1 MSHCLEGLR
10 YFQTY
15 DWLFLRSV
23 VTAGY
28 IGWCV
33 FCLEFVIRSFV
44 LGHQSQTSLSIK
56 SCLAV
61 SIAACQYVSIHLR
74 TARLIFFPWS
84 SWVVCTP
91 CCGSRKCRQ
100 CTMPMSC
107 SLCISGT
114 KSYATIAPCLKLYV
128 LVFKMALSSLLLS
141 SLQHLSFWR
150 PWCLASFTV
159 KCWQLS
165 LFCYLLGHW
174 SCHQEFALKTN
185 CCLLAGLSLVFAL
198 ASLPCCPLKRA
209 KISTWC
215 KCVKCVWFLFSVVV
229 SNLTFCVSV

>member
-1 MSHCLEGLR
+1 MVVSAGQFAYYFLDEKEALELFFRPFSQLSGSNNPILLVSEIQSLINDHQYVLAEQKSKVLMSHCLEGLR

-61 SIAACQYVSIHLR
+61 SAAACQYVSIHSR
-74 TARLIFFPWS
+74 TARLISFPWS

-107 SLCISGT
+107 SPCISGT
-114 KSYATIAPCLKLYV
+114 KSYATIALCLKLYV

-159 KCWQLS
+159 KC
-165 LFCYLLGHW
+165 
-174 SCHQEFALKTN
+174 
-185 CCLLAGLSLVFAL
+185 
-198 ASLPCCPLKRA
+198 
-209 KISTWC
+209 
-215 KCVKCVWFLFSVVV
+215 
-229 SNLTFCVSV
+229 